1 MSFSI
6 PEMTL
11 IYLIP
16 TIVMSDVFDNDDE
29 AYMFFAI
36 LMLMIS
42 SMHMHTVHLDIFVYL
57 H

>member
-6 PEMTL
+6 LEMTL

-42 SMHMHTVHLDIFVYL
+42 SMHMHTGYSVISVYL